1 MTDES
6 KAKPGD
12 TEDSVLGVDAEKAPK
27 PTEKDKS
34 AEGIAPGSESGTASS
49 APDDSSEGA
58 TPTWGTP
65 GESNPDTPSSDADT
79 APSEAEV
86 IDLLNADIADL
97 KDRLLRAAAEMENM
111 RRRFERDMA
120 DARQYA
126 VTGFAREVLSIG
138 DNLGRALE
146 AVPSEARKE
155 EGAMA
160 SLLAGVEM
168 TERELLRVLDKHNV
182 KRLEPDGEKF
192 DPNFHQAIFEVE
204 HEDAPHGTVV
214 QVVQPGYSIGERVLR
229 PAMVGIAKKKKLAV
243 ATSKQSD
250 ASSAAASD
258 SDDKPDG
265 PTEKTA
271 DA

>member
-6 KAKPGD
+6 KAKPTEPKD
-12 TEDSVLGVDAEKAPK
+12 TVPGVDPVQAAKGME
-27 PTEKDKS
+27 EEKS
-34 AEGIAPGSESGTASS
+34 AEGDVPQTESGSESS
-49 APDDSSEGA
+49 ATDDSSEVPS
-58 TPTWGTP
+58 PTWGTHHD
-65 GESNPDTPSSDADT
+65 SNADTQSSDADS
-79 APSEAEV
+79 APSEAAL
-86 IDLLNADIADL
+86 IDVLNADLADL

-146 AVPSEARKE
+146 AVPDEARKE

-160 SLLAGVEM
+160 SLLAGVEL

-182 KRLEPDGEKF
+182 KRLEPQGEKF

-229 PAMVGIAKKKKLAV
+229 PAMVGIAKKKKLGLP
-243 ATSKQSD
+243 TNKQSD
-250 ASSAAASD
+250 TLSEATGDPGEKPEGSA
-258 SDDKPDG
+258 
-265 PTEKTA
+265 EKTA

>member
-6 KAKPGD
+6 KAKP
-12 TEDSVLGVDAEKAPK
+12 TETDDSVLGSVSEQESGPVDREELDGDEALGAGSGSASDASSEEVTPVWGAPGRENAGGQASESDPEPVESELVDALHE
-27 PTEKDKS
+27 
-34 AEGIAPGSESGTASS
+34 
-49 APDDSSEGA
+49 
-58 TPTWGTP
+58 
-65 GESNPDTPSSDADT
+65 
-79 APSEAEV
+79 
-86 IDLLNADIADL
+86 DIADL

-111 RRRFERDMA
+111 RRRFEREMA
-120 DARQYA
+120 DTRQYA
-126 VTGFAREVLSIG
+126 VAGFAREVLSIG

-146 AVPSEARKE
+146 AVPDDARKE
-155 EGAMA
+155 EGAIA

-182 KRLEPDGEKF
+182 KRLEPHGEKF

-229 PAMVGIAKKKKLAV
+229 PAMVGIAKKNKSGLATNKQAEV
-243 ATSKQSD
+243 AGDSSEKPEGSD
-250 ASSAAASD
+250 
-258 SDDKPDG
+258 
-265 PTEKTA
+265 EKTA

>member
-6 KAKPGD
+6 KAKPTE
-12 TEDSVLGVDAEKAPK
+12 TEDTDPGVDPEQATKPMEK
-27 PTEKDKS
+27 EDS
-34 AEGIAPGSESGTASS
+34 AEDGAPRAESESGSSATDDSNDTAS
-49 APDDSSEGA
+49 
-58 TPTWGTP
+58 PTWGTHD
-65 GESNPDTPSSDADT
+65 ESNSDTQSSDADSV
-79 APSEAEV
+79 PSEAVLIEV
-86 IDLLNADIADL
+86 LNADLADL

-146 AVPSEARKE
+146 AVPDEARKE
-155 EGAMA
+155 EGTMA

-182 KRLEPDGEKF
+182 KRLEPHGEKF

-229 PAMVGIAKKKKLAV
+229 PAMVGIAKKKLGLA
-243 ATSKQSD
+243 TKKQSD
-250 ASSAAASD
+250 ALLEATND
-258 SDDKPDG
+258 PGEKPEG
-265 PTEKTA
+265 PAEKTA